1 MVEFPLLACL
11 GRLVAR
17 ATIDG
22 SEFGIGYLLLN
33 DANHLFLYVSGVG

>member
-1 MVEFPLLACL
+1 MVEIPLLACL

-22 SEFGIGYLLLN
+22 SEFGIGYLLN